1 MGRQGK
7 QRHIQKV
14 GNSVELQTEVRDV
27 FESLPVDQVT
37 PFLVVLNSLIV
48 LVRVLL
54 VPAAVVY
61 ALVLLRRIARN
72 TEQSK

>member
-1 MGRQGK
+1 M
-7 QRHIQKV
+7 
-14 GNSVELQTEVRDV
+14 

-54 VPAAVVY
+54 VPAAIVY

-72 TEQSK
+72 TEPK